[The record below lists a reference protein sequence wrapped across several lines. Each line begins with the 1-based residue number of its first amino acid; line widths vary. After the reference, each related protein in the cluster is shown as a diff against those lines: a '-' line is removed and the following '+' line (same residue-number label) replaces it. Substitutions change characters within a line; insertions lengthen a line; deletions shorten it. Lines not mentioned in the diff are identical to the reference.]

1 MARRKSRRNNPFK
14 PRLPETD
21 EPPSL
26 TQLEQFS
33 QLSLRRWLASAKAL
47 TELHTVQF
55 FALELER
62 QRRSGDL
69 IEALRASLVPGEPFE
84 KWARIV
90 DYRYCLAPL
99 SIAGSLKNDGG
110 RFNIG
115 AGLNPAAFPA
125 FPALYIAED
134 YPTAFRERFGTD
146 FAAVRRDGLAPHE
159 LALRTPGSFTHV
171 ALRGQLELVLDVGE
185 LGALQRFAAVLRD
198 FSMPDRVRQLAR
210 RLGMRA
216 PPGLVRTPGG
226 LQRQLLHPNWRML
239 SAQFDLPAN
248 CQVFGRIAAAAGAHG
263 IRYPSAR
270 QSNRYC
276 LALFPQNWFATNSF
290 VEVMDGAPSAAKP
303 VRIDGNTGA
312 LQ

>member
-1 MARRKSRRNNPFK
+1 SSPFR
-14 PRLPETD
+14 PRLSEAG

-47 TELHTVQF
+47 TELNTVQF
-55 FALELER
+55 FGLELER
-62 QRRSGDL
+62 QRRSEDL
-69 IEALRASLVPGEPFE
+69 IEAIRASLVPGEPFE

-99 SIAGSLKNDGG
+99 SIVGSLKDDGG

-134 YPTAFRERFGTD
+134 YPTASRERFGTD
-146 FAAVRRDGLAPHE
+146 FETVRRDGLAPHE

-171 ALRGQLELVLDVGE
+171 ALRGQLELVLDVGD
-185 LGALQRFAAVLRD
+185 LSALQRIAAVLRE
-198 FSMPDRVRQLAR
+198 FSLPDRVRQLAR

-216 PPGLVRTPGG
+216 PPGLVRTPRA
-226 LQRQLLHPNWRML
+226 LQRQLLHPNWRVL
-239 SAQFDLPAN
+239 PAQFDLPAN
-248 CQVFGRIAAAAGAHG
+248 SQVFGRIAAAAGAHG
-263 IRYPSAR
+263 IRYPSVR
-270 QSNRYC
+270 QGNRYC
-276 LALFPQNWFATNSF
+276 LALFPQNWSATSSF
-290 VEVMDGAPSAAKP
+290 VEVMDGAPSTARLL
-303 VRIDGNTGA
+303 RIDGTTRA